1 MNGKLLLDTNIIL
14 GIFRGNPSITNVL
27 EAHEG
32 ADMYISVLT
41 KMELLSFHS
50 LTPAEE
56 SFIVALLGD
65 VTIIPLN
72 PDVEEVAIR
81 LRRTTRRKMP
91 DAIVAASAV
100 VAGAALVTCDR
111 ELAATNFPG
120 LVTINPDAPPFGE
133 K

>member
-14 GIFRGNPSITNVL
+14 GIFRGSPSITRAL
-27 EAHEG
+27 EAHAD
-32 ADMYISVLT
+32 ADMCVSVLT

-50 LTPAEE
+50 LTPEE
-56 SFIVALLGD
+56 EAFIMDLLSD

-72 PDVEEVAIR
+72 PDVEETAIR
-81 LRRTTRRKMP
+81 LRRATHRKMP

-100 VAGAALVTCDR
+100 VAGAVLVTCDR
-111 ELAATNFPG
+111 ELAATSFPE
-120 LVTINPDAPPFGE
+120 LITFNPEEAMHGD